1 LGRVFW
7 RAIDKFYFAA
17 FTRLT
22 MSAFTDLSYKE
33 LQTKSKELGLKANGK
48 KDALIKAIVA
58 ATAAAD
64 AENAPSQNMPAEES
78 VAAKVEVVVEA
89 EKEAVVLSN
98 GAQTPPA
105 PPTASETEVPVAEA
119 VVEQVEEKTTMETA
133 VEQEEEEQE
142 EEEVVEME
150 QDTAAAAPTVPEP
163 TIEQV
168 ADQLASEE
176 FDTAAVAETVAE
188 ELLCGEG
195 AAAEA
200 ALEADLVAAVEAV
213 ALSTPEEDA
222 ADAARV
228 GELVSQY
235 ADLSFTDRGKVHCA
249 LTGHDMKA
257 CPVTV
262 VEHLAGKAR
271 TAVLEQRDCA
281 ALMEEYGE
289 QLEERDG
296 CFYVPLTG
304 ATLKKVRVAVVDHL
318 TGATFLAAQQ
328 AWEAQGP
335 AAGED
340 LGDSDYESDEDCAGV
355 RKLKGIKTPAGKHKF
370 FESPA
375 GKQTPS
381 GKEQWEKQLGSIAW
395 PEAVD
400 ETVKTPSH

>member
-1 LGRVFW
+1 MST
-7 RAIDKFYFAA
+7 AFA
-17 FTRLT
+17 
-22 MSAFTDLSYKE
+22 DLSYKE

-48 KDALIKAIVA
+48 KDALIKAIVE

-64 AENAPSQNMPAEES
+64 AENAPSQNMPTEES

-105 PPTASETEVPVAEA
+105 PPTSVETEVPVAKA
-119 VVEQVEEKTTMETA
+119 VVEQVEEETA
-133 VEQEEEEQE
+133 MEQAEEQEEEE
-142 EEEVVEME
+142 EEEVVEMD
-150 QDTAAAAPTVPEP
+150 QDTTAAAVPTVPEP

-176 FDTAAVAETVAE
+176 FDTAAVAETAAE
-188 ELLCGEG
+188 ELLRDEG

-200 ALEADLVAAVEAV
+200 ALEADLVAAIEAV

-235 ADLSFTDRGKVHCA
+235 DDLSFTDRGKVHCV

-257 CPVTV
+257 CPITV

-304 ATLKKVRVAVVDHL
+304 ATLKKVRVAVVDHF
-318 TGATFLAAQQ
+318 TGATFLAAHQ